1 MRIYLLHNKDGK
13 ITEMADAGYGFEF
26 DEREIKLNHPNEKI
40 MEINEKNY
48 KKLEG
53 KLEYFKIKN
62 NKIVPLEK
70 SERNLLDKEKE
81 IWRKSHSIEGL
92 NEKIKELNQKVEQLE
107 NKLN

>member
-13 ITEMADAGYGFEF
+13 IIEMADAGYGFEF
-26 DEREIKLNHPNEKI
+26 DKEAIKLHHPDEKI
-40 MEINEKNY
+40 MEINEQDY

-62 NKIVPLEK
+62 NEIVPLEK

-92 NEKIKELNQKVEQLE
+92 NEKIEEL
-107 NKLN
+107 KLKIK